1 MRLTRSYIYFW
12 RMHLQCVLHVEG
24 VLTFQYLQGCRNY
37 CGRQTSFPLHP
48 VVDVSVFLLQT
59 WLMHLAFLV
68 TIFRVTELHILALK
82 NRPSCQIPC
91 LSRNKH
97 GVKLGDYYNAAIPR
111 KFMTICK
118 NVTFNVMLESKTRRI
133 LKCGGGFII
142 CRGNMSVTVCIHSTL
157 AVSPAATVF
166 FPSWFYPVQRGR
178 HPA

>member
-1 MRLTRSYIYFW
+1 
-12 RMHLQCVLHVEG
+12 
-24 VLTFQYLQGCRNY
+24 
-37 CGRQTSFPLHP
+37 
-48 VVDVSVFLLQT
+48 
-59 WLMHLAFLV
+59 MHLAFLV

-118 NVTFNVMLESKTRRI
+118 NVTFNVKLESKTRRI

-178 HPA
+178 RPAWRRLFQVCCGPEGSSTYLGVLRIHPSHGAGPSVVVVA